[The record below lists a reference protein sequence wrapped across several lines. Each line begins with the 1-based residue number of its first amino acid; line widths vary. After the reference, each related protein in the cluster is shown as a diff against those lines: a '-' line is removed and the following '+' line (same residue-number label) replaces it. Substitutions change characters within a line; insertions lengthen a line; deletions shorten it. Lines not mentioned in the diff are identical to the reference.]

1 MSFFGRSRL
10 PWTVSL
16 VAALGWVLSAGVF
29 AALAWTERY
38 PRQFLAHFVSE
49 PIPSGVWNLPWPWGL
64 LVPLASTLVVFLV
77 YLLLAGPLVTG
88 PAGSRGSRFLALW
101 FVAVAAGFLASL
113 PFALTAVI
121 TEFPPSRAAF
131 LLDPAGD
138 WMLRSGYWG
147 ILWGWIPALVA
158 ALQLRERAGVP
169 AATPGPAVTPGAA
182 VTPTAHRTGRP
193 RRTRLVLTAVVVV
206 ALVASAVTVGV
217 GGRVA
222 RLEAAA
228 LSAIDEG
235 HTIGAFPDPDVEVTP
250 PAEMAP
256 AGDLDPTWCTSDQ
269 AVLLLGGKD
278 AATGHRVLTIWA
290 SNFTD
295 VPCVLDGYP
304 DFAFA
309 DENGSELGVTVRP
322 GGSFLTEDAGATPVT
337 VPPGGYAVTRLGW
350 DAMATSG
357 ELVVYEL
364 HAAMYPGLP
373 RGSWPITL
381 DIVAGGEVAVTA
393 WALSD
398 TGPGTP

>member
-1 MSFFGRSRL
+1 MSWFGRIRL
-10 PWTVSL
+10 PWT
-16 VAALGWVLSAGVF
+16 AALIAALSWLLCAGAF

-49 PIPSGVWNLPWPWGL
+49 PIPSGVWNLPWPWSL
-64 LVPLASTLVVFLV
+64 LVPFASTLVVFLV
-77 YLLLAGPLVTG
+77 YLLLAGPLATG
-88 PAGSRGSRFLALW
+88 PAGSRGARFLALW

-147 ILWGWIPALVA
+147 ILWGWIPALA
-158 ALQLRERAGVP
+158 ATFQLRARAGVP
-169 AATPGPAVTPGAA
+169 AAAPAEP
-182 VTPTAHRTGRP
+182 RTGHP
-193 RRTRLVLTAVVVV
+193 RRTRLVLAAIVVV
-206 ALVASAVTVGV
+206 ALVASGVTVGV

-235 HTIGAFPDPDVEVTP
+235 HTIGAFPDPDAEVIP
-250 PAEMAP
+250 PEDTAP
-256 AGDLDPTWCTSDQ
+256 AGDIDPTWCSPDE

-295 VPCVLDGYP
+295 APCVLDGYP
-304 DFAFA
+304 DLAFA
-309 DENGSELGVTVRP
+309 DENGSELEVSVTP
-322 GGSFLTEDAGATPVT
+322 GGSFLTEDAGASPII
-337 VPPGGYAVTRLGW
+337 VPAGGYAVTRLGW
-350 DAMATSG
+350 DAMATAG

-364 HAAMYPGLP
+364 HAALYPGLT

-393 WALSD
+393 WTLDAA
-398 TGPGTP
+398 GPGTP